1 MVSDRFARLCGDTGN
16 AVTSLQQETLI
27 SLEDVLECAMR
38 AYLQFQCLGSF
49 FLHLE

>member
-1 MVSDRFARLCGDTGN
+1 M
-16 AVTSLQQETLI
+16 TSLQRETLI
-27 SLEDVLECAMR
+27 ALEDVLECAMQ